1 MWPLD
6 RRTAASSRGSAAELP
21 AIYDAREFVQT
32 GGLIS
37 YGPSLVAMQP
47 RVAEYVDKIF
57 KGAKP
62 GDLPVEQPRK
72 FELVINLKAA
82 KALGLAVPPA
92 LLARRRGDRIA
103 PVSAA
108 AQNVCFWHKADI
120 TIVLN
125 HVCFRGQSGHHST
138 DVCF

>member
-92 LLARRRGDRIA
+92 LLAR
-103 PVSAA
+103 
-108 AQNVCFWHKADI
+108 ADEVI
-120 TIVLN
+120 E
-125 HVCFRGQSGHHST
+125 
-138 DVCF
+138 